1 MKTIATLILL
11 ALCAS
16 LLSACNGDG
25 ANPFGPPETT
35 VQPVDCSASGAC
47 S

>member
-16 LLSACNGDG
+16 VLCACNGDG
-25 ANPFGPPETT
+25 ANPFGPPDKST
-35 VQPVDCSASGAC
+35 QPVDCSTPGSCG
-47 S
+47 